1 MSLINQTR
9 VEYNRFLRLDALV
22 ISLRGRHVVSPCHQ
36 CFISKKGKVRII
48 YAKDIKIRIQDVNF
62 KSSFYAAFCYAS
74 IFLRSFVR
82 SFIHSFIH
90 CLVSSNLER
99 FALTMLTLFTTFILL
114 ISIPSI
120 LVNATTLQPRALGAS
135 TPLTSKSKLCN
146 ILTYGAVAD
155 GKTDISTAIATAFS
169 QCVKGHPAT
178 LYIPAGSYSLA
189 KGVTLNG
196 ASGWAL
202 RLDGLITLTQNG
214 AFNGNAFVI
223 ENGND
228 IEVYSSNNQGAIN
241 GQGYLTRKSKGT
253 QNARLLRFI
262 AVSNLSVH
270 NLILVDSPTF
280 HLIFNGVSNLDAY
293 YLTIRGPDIGG
304 TDGIDLICT
313 SNCHI
318 HDFEVTNR
326 DECVSVKSPSA
337 NVLIENAY
345 CNHSG
350 GMSIGSLTADI
361 TSASQAAAV
370 ENITMRNVYSYK
382 STQMLMIK
390 TFPGGNGAEGYVR
403 DSTFEGFWS

>member
-1 MSLINQTR
+1 MLN
-9 VEYNRFLRLDALV
+9 L
-22 ISLRGRHVVSPCHQ
+22 
-36 CFISKKGKVRII
+36 
-48 YAKDIKIRIQDVNF
+48 
-62 KSSFYAAFCYAS
+62 S
-74 IFLRSFVR
+74 ITITL
-82 SFIHSFIH
+82 
-90 CLVSSNLER
+90 
-99 FALTMLTLFTTFILL
+99 LT
-114 ISIPSI
+114 SI
-120 LVNATTLQPRALGAS
+120 LIILTNATTLQPRALGAS
-135 TPLTSKSKLCN
+135 TPLSSKSTLCN
-146 ILTYGAVAD
+146 IITYGAVAD
-155 GKTDISTAIATAFS
+155 NKTDISTAITTAFS
-169 QCVKGHPAT
+169 QCVKGHAAT
-178 LYIPAGSYSLA
+178 LYIPPGSYSLA
-189 KGVTLNG
+189 KGVILSG

-228 IEVYSSNNQGAIN
+228 IEIYSSNNQGAIN
-241 GQGYLTRKSKGT
+241 GQGYLTRISQGT
-253 QNARLLRFI
+253 QNARLMRFI
-262 AVSNLSVH
+262 SVSNLSVH

-280 HLIFNGVSNLDAY
+280 HLIFNEVSNLEAY

-313 SNCHI
+313 SNCYI

-370 ENITMRNVYSYK
+370 ENVTMRNVYSYQ

-390 TFPGGNGAEGYVR
+390 TFPGGSGAEGYVR
-403 DSTFEGFWS
+403 DSTFEGFWSYDCTYGLDIDQCMSLLFF

>member
-1 MSLINQTR
+1 MSTFVKII
-9 VEYNRFLRLDALV
+9 AL
-22 ISLRGRHVVSPCHQ
+22 
-36 CFISKKGKVRII
+36 
-48 YAKDIKIRIQDVNF
+48 
-62 KSSFYAAFCYAS
+62 
-74 IFLRSFVR
+74 
-82 SFIHSFIH
+82 
-90 CLVSSNLER
+90 
-99 FALTMLTLFTTFILL
+99 LT
-114 ISIPSI
+114 SI
-120 LVNATTLQPRALGAS
+120 LSILSDATIFQPRALGAS
-135 TPLTSKSKLCN
+135 TPLTSKSTLCN
-146 ILTYGAVAD
+146 ILNYGAIAD
-155 GKTDISTAIATAFS
+155 GKTDISTAITTAFS

-178 LYIPAGSYSLA
+178 LYIPPGSYSLA
-189 KGVTLNG
+189 KGVTLSG

-214 AFNGNAFVI
+214 AFNGNAFVV

-241 GQGYLTRKSKGT
+241 GQGYLTRQSKGM

-270 NLILVDSPTF
+270 NLILVDSPTL
-280 HLIFNGVSNLDAY
+280 HLVFNGVSNLEAY
-293 YLTIRGPDIGG
+293 YLTIRGPDVGG

-313 SNCHI
+313 SNCHV

-350 GMSIGSLTADI
+350 GISIGSLTADI
-361 TSASQAAAV
+361 TAASQAAAV
-370 ENITMRNVYSYK
+370 ENVTMRNVYSYK

-390 TFPGGNGAEGYVR
+390 TFPGGTGAEGYVR
-403 DSTFEGFWS
+403 DCTFEGFWSYDCTYGLDVDQCMSLSPFASPQPSPRSN